1 MAVDLGK
8 RVVETTQDTYY
19 LEYDATN
26 SRFII
31 NFGLINESVTENG
44 NLSAFTIPEKFRPNA
59 NRHFW
64 AAALTSEGN
73 IMFCTFTIHADTGK
87 ISLSGLHG
95 KTIVAVYVMA
105 VIGNYHIN

>member
-8 RVVETTQDTYY
+8 RVVEASDSYY
-19 LEYDATN
+19 MEYDATN

-31 NFGLINESVTENG
+31 NFMLPNESVTEG
-44 NLSAFTIPEKFRPNA
+44 DELSAFTIPEKLRPNA
-59 NRHFW
+59 NRYFFS
-64 AAALTSEGN
+64 AALTSEGN
-73 IMFCTFTIHADTGK
+73 IMFCPFTIQADTGK
-87 ISLSGLHG
+87 IKLSSLNG